1 MELRSS
7 DVPSADRFDWW
18 CELTARDLVPTRIT
32 IDRMAVFRAAASQL
46 KLGGLQA
53 SVLEFSALRSVRT
66 RRMVERSDPD
76 WWELALVRAGSL
88 QLTQNRNQTA
98 LEAGD
103 LVLYDTS
110 RPFVAEASF
119 GIALASLVVLHLPRR
134 VLPIPEQELRDLV
147 ARPMPSRTGAG
158 ILLARF
164 MAGCAEQAAA
174 IHGGIGRRLE
184 PAAVGLATAFLSDLA
199 DTEDRIPAQTRQQ
212 ALLVQIKA
220 FVLDHLHEPGL
231 SPAMIAAAHHI
242 SVRYL
247 HHLFHE
253 DGQNLGGF
261 IRCRRLERCRTDLAD
276 PRLINMSVAEV
287 GARWGFQDGASF
299 NRAFKA
305 AYGIPPGEHRRRR

>member
-32 IDRMAVFRAAASQL
+32 IDRTAVFRAAVSQL
-46 KLGGLQA
+46 ELGGLQA

-66 RRMVERSDPD
+66 RRLVERSDPD

-98 LEAGD
+98 LQAGD

-110 RPFVAEASF
+110 RPFVAEVSL
-119 GIALASLVVLHLPRR
+119 GLTLASLVVLHLPRR
-134 VLPIPEQELRDLV
+134 VLPIPEQKLRNLV

-164 MAGCAEQAAA
+164 MAGCAEQTTA
-174 IHGGIGRRLE
+174 IHGGVGRRLE
-184 PAAVGLATAFLSDLA
+184 PAAVGLATAFLADLA

-212 ALLVQIKA
+212 ALLVQIKT
-220 FVLDHLHEPGL
+220 FVLDHLHEPRL
-231 SPAMIAAAHHI
+231 SPAMIAEAHHI

-261 IRCRRLERCRTDLAD
+261 IRCRRLERCHTDLAD
-276 PRLINMSVAEV
+276 PRLIHLSVAEV
-287 GARWGFQDGASF
+287 GARWGLQDGASF